1 MGTPLLL
8 ALILAATIVAQAIV
22 PAFRLLL
29 VLGGAA
35 TACLVAT
42 VTGAGTTRAIFADVP
57 WDVLILLVGLGL
69 LTNLFVTT
77 RVFGVLAAAV
87 TRWSRGEPRRI
98 LLAFCISMYVMS
110 GLVNNLTALLL
121 VLPILLI
128 LLKLLGVG
136 QRYLSWTL
144 GVLLVACNLG
154 GAATPI
160 GDFPAILLLGR
171 GVMTFDDYLAAAL
184 PPTAIALAL
193 LLGYVLLRER
203 PDRMVVREPVST
215 RLSLAVMAQL
225 YRRVR
230 LRWRLFLPY
239 SGALVAMLVAW
250 VVIPPAIVGPELIG
264 WLGVG
269 AALAMTPRAG
279 ERIVRSQVDVEAV
292 LYLLSLFVMVSAVRQ
307 SGVFT
312 SIGNG
317 LTGLPLPAVVQ
328 LVVFL
333 VLAGVLT
340 GLFSAGPSMAALLDV
355 AASLAKVLPPTAVY
369 VGLALAVC
377 AGSSLFLTAATS
389 GPMAQILTE
398 RANLRDERGNPVRF
412 GFFEFL
418 PVGIVGFTIILAVGI
433 VYSLILVAVGASPTA
448 E

>member
-8 ALILAATIVAQAIV
+8 SLILAAAIVAQAML
-22 PAFRLLL
+22 PSYRLLL

-35 TACLVAT
+35 VSCLIAT
-42 VTGAGTTRAIFADVP
+42 LSGISTTRAIFADVP
-57 WDVLILLVGLGL
+57 WDVLILLVGLGF
-69 LTNLFVTT
+69 LTDLFVTT
-77 RVFGVLAAAV
+77 RVFGVLASAI
-87 TRWSRGEPRRI
+87 TRWSRGDPRRI
-98 LLAFCISMYVMS
+98 LLAFCIAMYAMS

-136 QRYLSWTL
+136 QKYLSWTL
-144 GVLLVACNLG
+144 GVLLIACNLG

-171 GVMTFDDYLAAAL
+171 GVMTFQRYLVAAL
-184 PPTAIALAL
+184 PPTLVALAL
-193 LLGYVLLRER
+193 LLGHVLVRVR
-203 PDRMVVREPVST
+203 PHRSMVRDPVST

-230 LRWRLFLPY
+230 LSYRLFLPY
-239 SGALVAMLVAW
+239 CGALVAMLVAW
-250 VVIPPAIVGPELIG
+250 IVIPPSAAGPELIG

-269 AALAMTPRAG
+269 VALVVRPRTG
-279 ERIVRSQVDVEAV
+279 ERIVRTRVDMEAV
-292 LYLLSLFVMVSAVRQ
+292 LFLLSLFLMVSAVRQ

-312 SIGNG
+312 TIGRQ
-317 LTGLPLPAVVQ
+317 LTGLPLPAAGQ
-328 LVVFL
+328 LAIFL
-333 VLAGVLT
+333 ALAGVLT

-355 AASLAKVLPPTAVY
+355 AEALAKVLPPTAVY
-369 VGLALAVC
+369 VGLAMSVC

-389 GPMAQILTE
+389 GPMAQIMTE
-398 RANLRDERGNPVRF
+398 RADLRDEHGGRVRF

-418 PVGIVGFTIILAVGI
+418 PVGLWGFTIILATGI
-433 VYSLILVAVGASPTA
+433 SYSLLLAAWLSSTPIL
-448 E
+448 